1 MLIKQAHN
9 TYIFIMQPERNIPYY
24 MSEKSMDK
32 TIVAVTFGGFSPEYT
47 VSLKSAYSV
56 INAIDKDKY
65 DILMIGITNA
75 GIWYKYDGPVDN
87 IPNDKWHLDE
97 QLLTKVLISADRGG
111 GLLMF
116 KNDKITSLP
125 VDVVFPVMHG
135 RYGEDGTVQG
145 LCELSGIPVVGSG
158 SAASSLCMDKI
169 RAHKLVASVGI
180 TVPKSVH
187 FEYVPTGAEVLEA
200 TATLN
205 LPVFV
210 KPVKAGSSIGISK
223 VDKHSDIPAAV
234 KDAFD
239 YDNAVVIEEEIV
251 GRELSCSIVGNHD
264 LQTGRV
270 NEIELSQGFF
280 DFTEKYSLK
289 SSTFHIPPRFDKDV
303 EQRVRE
309 AGMLIFRTLGC
320 RGYARID
327 MFLKDDGDVVFIEA
341 NTIPGFTAHS
351 QLPKMMKAAGVD
363 YPELV
368 EMLLELGLQVE
379 RGQWYG

>member
-1 MLIKQAHN
+1 
-9 TYIFIMQPERNIPYY
+9 
-24 MSEKSMDK
+24 MSK
-32 TIVAVTFGGFSPEYT
+32 TKVAVIFGGFSPEYT
-47 VSLKSAYSV
+47 VSLKSAFSV

-65 DILMIGITNA
+65 EVTMIGITNK
-75 GIWYKYDGPVDN
+75 GLWYKYSGPIDN
-87 IPNDKWHLDE
+87 IPNDKWHGDE
-97 QLLTKVLISADRGG
+97 QHLTKVLLSADRGG

-116 KNDKITSLP
+116 ENDKVTSLP
-125 VDVVFPVMHG
+125 IDVVFPVMHG

-169 RAHKLVASVGI
+169 RSNNLVASVGI
-180 TVPKSVH
+180 TVPKFVS
-187 FEYVPTGAEVLEA
+187 FEQIPTEAEILEA
-200 TATLN
+200 TAILN

-223 VDKHSDIPAAV
+223 VEDYSQILVAV
-234 KDAFD
+234 KDAFN
-239 YDNAVVIEEEIV
+239 YDNAVVIEEGVV
-251 GRELSCSIVGNHD
+251 GQEVGCSVIGNHD
-264 LQTGRV
+264 LRTGRV
-270 NEIELSQGFF
+270 NEIEISQGFF
-280 DFTEKYSLK
+280 DFTEKYSLITSK
-289 SSTFHIPPRFDKDV
+289 IHVPARIDTES
-303 EQRVRE
+303 EQRVQE
-309 AGMLIFRTLGC
+309 AGKLIFRTLGC

-327 MFLKDDGDVVFIEA
+327 MFLKGDGDIVFIEA

-368 EMLLELGLQVE
+368 DMLLELALQVE